1 MNNTTR
7 YFLSACFLAGVVG
20 LAHAQTAI
28 PAPPPPATS
37 MRPVEAAP
45 PPPDKADERVERLRE
60 YSALR
65 RQEALEQA
73 RRSAEQLDAE
83 IAGLQQDVQARW
95 QSMGQDAR
103 HRMTAAMTDVR
114 TRRTRLAEWYGG
126 MRHASD
132 QAWGEV
138 RTGFVASYR
147 ELSDAFARARS
158 QFDDVRQQP
167 ADQDPGG
174 EQPSREERR

>member
-1 MNNTTR
+1 MNNTYR
-7 YFLSACFLAGVVG
+7 YFVSACLLAGVVG
-20 LAHAQTAI
+20 FTDAQTAA
-28 PAPPPPATS
+28 PATPATPMRPAEAEPPA
-37 MRPVEAAP
+37 
-45 PPPDKADERVERLRE
+45 PDKADETVERLRE

-73 RRSAEQLDAE
+73 QQSAEQLDRD

-114 TRRTRLAEWYGG
+114 TRRTQLAEWYGG

-147 ELSDAFARARS
+147 ELSDAFARARA
-158 QFDDVRQQP
+158 QFEEVRRQP
-167 ADQDPGG
+167 ADPDSDG
-174 EQPSREERR
+174 EQPDREDRR